1 MLNSKNHLKV
11 WILSGLLF
19 LGFPSKLW
27 SQKNVIYSYFKER
40 LHYTPEAKA
49 AKTGGLILIQL
60 KVNDK
65 GELIRK
71 DEIRTLGNG
80 LNQQVN
86 EIIRSVKNW
95 NDFLSGWHGEIDLR
109 IPMVYRLREREKNEL
124 DSTTLHLSISL
135 KSETQEKTV
144 YQFVEQEPEYPEG
157 EEALLK
163 FITEKIRYPKKAMR
177 EFIMGRVFVDFVVD
191 STGSVDQLRVVQ
203 GISPECDAEALRV
216 MAQMKPW
223 KPGKQNG
230 KAVRT
235 QYSIPI
241 AYDLG
246 NGLFNY
252 RSSNLMLI
260 DTIYCWNQDTLFAQF
275 PGGRL
280 GLKDSITNQLQETL
294 ITKTEF
300 QTLSSEFTLS
310 ISKDGTPKV
319 NTMHCSDPRW
329 EDAIRSAILNQK
341 NFKAATCK
349 GIPIDSETRIH
360 LEVKRA
366 SD

>member
-1 MLNSKNHLKV
+1 MLKSKNHLKV

-27 SQKNVIYSYFKER
+27 SQKNAIYSYFKER

-49 AKTGGLILIQL
+49 AKTGGLILVQL

-65 GELIRK
+65 GELIQK

-109 IPMVYRLREREKNEL
+109 IPIVFRLRERENNDI
-124 DSTTLHLSISL
+124 DSSALHISISL
-135 KSETQEKTV
+135 KSETQEKPV
-144 YQFVEQEPEYPEG
+144 YQFVEQEPEYPGG
-157 EEALLK
+157 EDALLK
-163 FITEKIRYPKKAMR
+163 FISEKVRYPKKALR
-177 EFIMGRVFVDFVVD
+177 EFIMGRVYVDFVVD
-191 STGSVDQLRVVQ
+191 STGSIDQLQVVQ

-241 AYDLG
+241 GYDLG
-246 NGLFNY
+246 NGLFNF
-252 RSSNLMLI
+252 RSSNLILV
-260 DTIYCWNQDTLFAQF
+260 DTLYCWNQDTLFAQF

-280 GLKDSITNQLQETL
+280 GFRDSISTQLQETFK
-294 ITKTEF
+294 TKSDF
-300 QTLSSEFTLS
+300 QTLYSELTLS

-319 NTMHCSDPRW
+319 NNMKCSDPKW
-329 EDAIRSAILNQK
+329 EDAIHSAIIQQK
-341 NFKAATCK
+341 KFKPATCK
-349 GIPIDSETRIH
+349 GIPIDSEIRIY
-360 LEVKRA
+360 LELKRA